1 MAYQSASAQIYA
13 YSLIVL
19 IFLPFSGFGQSYHSI
34 SKKAIKV
41 FESARNDY
49 NVKNYDAT
57 LIALDKALSIDNMF
71 LEAWLLKAETLSEQ
85 KNDNQAIEAYEKLF
99 EIDSLAY
106 PHAAISLSK
115 LYLSQYEF
123 DKTIRLLNW
132 YLGLKDQKESF
143 VKSADNI
150 ILVAEFRKNAI
161 ENPVK
166 FKPENLGNVVNSSA
180 DEYVD
185 QIMPYGEEMF
195 FTKRY
200 QENKYLK
207 ENVFVTTMIDS
218 IWITAKPF
226 FYDNMG
232 AINISSDRKEMYFT
246 GCEWKDTY
254 GSCDIYT
261 SEYQNGRWSIP
272 RNMGAV
278 INTGDWESQAC
289 LSYDGQELYF
299 VRRSKAIGTS
309 DIYVTKRQ
317 SNDSWGNPVNLGKNI
332 NTDGNEMAPY
342 IHPDGKTLYFS
353 SDGHL
358 GMGGYDLFVTRRNEN
373 GEWSKPI
380 NLGYPLNTDKDEI
393 NFVVCADAKTA
404 YISAKRDDGY
414 GGYDIYNFE
423 LDENFRPE
431 IVKTKELTLEDMYE
445 DALKSGKS
453 IILKNIHFQF
463 DSTILDSISLEKIKI
478 LTGFLI
484 SHPYIKVELSG
495 HTDDMGDSEY
505 NRKLSQHRA
514 DAVMNA
520 LIDNGITPERLNAV
534 AYGAEQPLVPNDSD
548 EHRAI
553 NRRVEMSFRTK

>member
-1 MAYQSASAQIYA
+1 MAHQSASAQIYA
-13 YSLIVL
+13 YSLIL
-19 IFLPFSGFGQSYHSI
+19 LMFLPFSGFGQSYHST
-34 SKKAIKV
+34 SKKAIKA

-57 LIALDKALSIDNMF
+57 LMALDKALSIDDMF

-85 KNDNQAIEAYEKLF
+85 KNDNQAIKAYERLF

-106 PHAAISLSK
+106 PRTAVSLSK

-123 DKTIRLLNW
+123 DRAIKLLNW
-132 YLGLKDQKESF
+132 YLDLKDQKDSF
-143 VKSADNI
+143 VESAEHI
-150 ILVAEFRKNAI
+150 ILVAEFRKNAM

-185 QIMPYGEEMF
+185 QIMLDGGEML

-200 QENKYLK
+200 QENEYLK

-226 FYDNMG
+226 FYENMG

-246 GCEWKDTY
+246 GCEWEDAY
-254 GSCDIYT
+254 GSCDIYI
-261 SEYQNGRWSIP
+261 SEYQNGSWSIP
-272 RNMGAV
+272 RNMGGV
-278 INTGDWESQAC
+278 INTTDWESQAC
-289 LSYDGQELYF
+289 LNHDGQELYF
-299 VRRSKAIGTS
+299 VRRSKAVGTS
-309 DIYVTKRQ
+309 DIYVTERQ
-317 SNDSWGNPVNLGKNI
+317 SDGSWGSPVNLGKDI

-358 GMGGYDLFVTRRNEN
+358 GMGGYDLFVTRKNEN
-373 GEWSKPI
+373 GEWSKPV

-414 GGYDIYNFE
+414 GGYDIYDFE
-423 LDENFRPE
+423 LDEDFRPE
-431 IVKTKELTLEDMYE
+431 IVEVKGLTPEDIYE
-445 DALKSGKS
+445 DAIGSGES
-453 IILKNIHFQF
+453 IILKDIHFQF
-463 DSTILDSISLEKIKI
+463 DSAILDAASLEKIDV
-478 LTGFLI
+478 LTAFLT
-484 SHPYIKVELSG
+484 SHPDIKVELSG
-495 HTDDMGDSEY
+495 HTDDMGNSEY

-520 LIDNGITPERLNAV
+520 LIDNGIAPERLDAV
-534 AYGAEQPLVPNDSD
+534 AYGAERPLVPNDSD

-553 NRRVEMSFRTK
+553 NRRVELLFKTQ